1 MRNIMNI
8 FSVETDRRTGGEAVI
23 ITLNELLRKWVRL
36 NCVATASSD
45 ALRPTK
51 TCSLKITLKE
61 ASKQSDNSSSETTDV
76 LLAVC

>member
-1 MRNIMNI
+1 MNI
-8 FSVETDRRTGGEAVI
+8 FSVETDRQTGSTGGEAVI
-23 ITLNELLRKWVRL
+23 ITLNELLKKWVRL
-36 NCVATASSD
+36 NCVATESCD

-61 ASKQSDNSSSETTDV
+61 ASTQSDNSSSETTDV